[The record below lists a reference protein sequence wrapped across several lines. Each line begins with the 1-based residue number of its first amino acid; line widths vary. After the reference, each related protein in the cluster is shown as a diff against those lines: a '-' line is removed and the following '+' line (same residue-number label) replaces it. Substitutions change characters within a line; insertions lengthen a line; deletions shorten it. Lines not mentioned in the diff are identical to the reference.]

1 MILNYQ
7 RGGINT
13 LSWHADNPVTG
24 GDSWDIS
31 AKATVVGSILS
42 DSVKHSEFLGWLDII
57 AAYCSSLVT
66 EEGVKIPVLFRP
78 WHEHT
83 GSCFGGER
91 IFVLQNNIKLCG
103 Y

>member
-1 MILNYQ
+1 MDNVDFDRIRKEMILNYQ

-42 DSVKHSEFLGWLDII
+42 DSVKRGEIH
-57 AAYCSSLVT
+57 CLV
-66 EEGVKIPVLFRP
+66 I
-78 WHEHT
+78 
-83 GSCFGGER
+83 
-91 IFVLQNNIKLCG
+91 
-103 Y
+103 